1 MMISLN
7 SFKTHIGL
15 DNTFNNM
22 GVGVS
27 GNKKHHSVNH
37 KRSFLSKNGCQS
49 IKSMMVAVS
58 LLLVSMV
65 MERASAALNVL
76 PDVGANSGSGWGG
89 TVTNG
94 EGAEKNALQGVMPV
108 SQNEDA
114 LNSHGKTG
122 GITDWGGEISLYSSS
137 VRTVEANGG
146 TQKDLT
152 KDKMAKFHG
161 GAGMKNKPGLQKVD
175 DKNEMVYSTD
185 KRVKEHD
192 NKDNNEGGGTKS
204 SEGKM
209 ISSNGNQEQYEE
221 KKKKNSLPTAK
232 NDLHLLNV
240 HQVNGGKL
248 YKKAIRERRIGH
260 PGNLELNLT
269 ESFNGEQRM
278 LNLFSQVS
286 IRNDMAIMVVTC
298 YKFACLLYSPVI

>member
-1 MMISLN
+1 MMISSN
-7 SFKTHIGL
+7 SFKT
-15 DNTFNNM
+15 DNMFNNM

-27 GNKKHHSVNH
+27 GNKKHHSINH
-37 KRSFLSKNGCQS
+37 KRSILSKNGCQS
-49 IKSMMVAVS
+49 VKSTMVAAS

-65 MERASAALNVL
+65 IERASAALNVL
-76 PDVGANSGSGWGG
+76 PDVGATSGSGWGG

-94 EGAEKNALQGVMPV
+94 EGAEKNALQGVMLV

-114 LNSHGKTG
+114 LNSHSKTG
-122 GITDWGGEISLYSSS
+122 GITDWGGEIGVYSSS
-137 VRTVEANGG
+137 VRRVEANGG

-161 GAGMKNKPGLQKVD
+161 GVGVKKKPGLQKVD
-175 DKNEMVYSTD
+175 DKKEMIYSTD

-192 NKDNNEGGGTKS
+192 DTDNNEGGGTKS
-204 SEGKM
+204 SEEKR

-221 KKKKNSLPTAK
+221 KKKKISLPTAK
-232 NDLHLLNV
+232 KDLYLMNV
-240 HQVNGGKL
+240 HQVNGGEL

-260 PGNLELNLT
+260 PDNLELNLT

-286 IRNDMAIMVVTC
+286 IRNDMAIIVVTC
-298 YKFACLLYSPVI
+298 Y